1 LSFHLDTNTVIGVLN
16 GKPAAYRER
25 YERIRASE
33 DVFLSS
39 VAVFELGYGL
49 ARSEHFEQ
57 NVATLRRFLGTL
69 TDVLAFTDEDAVI
82 AGEIRATLKKAGT
95 PIGPYDLLIA
105 AQAVRN
111 NARLV
116 TANTR
121 EFSRVPGLDWQDW
134 TKD

>member
-1 LSFHLDTNTVIGVLN
+1 LSFHLDTNAVIGVLN
-16 GKPAAYRER
+16 GRPAAFRER
-25 YERIRASE
+25 YERVRTSE

-39 VAVFELGYGL
+39 VAVFELWYGL
-49 ARSEHFEQ
+49 ARSARFEQ
-57 NVATLRRFLGTL
+57 NVGALRRFLGTL
-69 TDVLAFTDEDAVI
+69 TDVIPFTDEDAVI

-111 NARLV
+111 NATLV
-116 TANTR
+116 TANIK

-134 TKD
+134 SKD